1 MPHTPKH
8 KDRLLSRIK
17 RLQGQ
22 LGAVANSLENGDECY
37 VVLQTLASTRGALQG
52 LIGEIIEGHIRD
64 HVVAA
69 RTAKDASEAGEQ
81 TIEIMK
87 SFWK

>member
-1 MPHTPKH
+1 MPHTAKN
-8 KDRLLSRIK
+8 KDKLLARIR

-22 LGAVANSLENGDECY
+22 LGAVASSLENGDECY
-37 VVLQTLASTRGALQG
+37 VVLQTLASARGALQG
-52 LIGEIIEGHIRD
+52 LVGDIVEGHIRD

-69 RTAKDASEAGEQ
+69 KTAKDASEAGEQ

-87 SFWK
+87 SFWR